1 MPRRSPRRSLCRPG
15 VPEATAHELATAA
28 GWSLNAESGFYT
40 PSVPTQDKQR
50 NSGLEQLQTLTD
62 YVAHV
67 EYEVG

>member
-1 MPRRSPRRSLCRPG
+1 M
-15 VPEATAHELATAA
+15 PEATAHELASAA

-40 PSVPTQDKQR
+40 PSVPPQDKQR
-50 NSGLEQLQTLTD
+50 NTGLEQLQTLTD